1 MLSPAEVKKLVK
13 QSLELVPIGK
23 GPKEIQNGKDFYKY
37 MFTHYPNL
45 RQYFKG
51 AESFTADDVQ
61 KSERSNKI
69 TSNKTSKDLFLRF
82 DKQGQRILVGVYV
95 LADTIDDEPTFRAYS
110 REMVNKHRP
119 FKMEPEYWSAFFTVW
134 VNFLASR
141 GSLTNEQKKAWE
153 QLGKLFD
160 EECQSYLKALG
171 LPHC

>member
-61 KSERSNKI
+61 KSE
-69 TSNKTSKDLFLRF
+69 RF